1 MKGQRND
8 YSRILGIGFW
18 QAGAYQNE
26 LGVGCRDWKYEVAE
40 VGEKEMTRPERQ
52 VKTVVYTTRNFVK
65 SQNKSDYFINE

>member
-1 MKGQRND
+1 MQK
-8 YSRILGIGFW
+8 
-18 QAGAYQNE
+18 E
-26 LGVGCRDWKYEVAE
+26 LGVGAETGTYEVAE